1 MPPLYLS
8 LITHKSK
15 DKIKNMNQY
24 EPSPAFCPPL
34 AGRMPESCTT
44 LHNLYLTC
52 IMLGYEHFYLAL
64 LGFGAAMPLFLKP
77 EEIAEQLRV
86 SLRSVYGWLERGELV
101 ASRAGNRWRVQP
113 ADLEAYLKRPRL
125 VGGHPPSIKHRAVP
139 SELVAPAPGTGI
151 SVARAALMASYLGPG
166 SSPPLSPVPG
176 SGVDRGVSGPAGAA
190 GAGASPGSNP
200 LANRKQKRGRR

>member
-1 MPPLYLS
+1 
-8 LITHKSK
+8 
-15 DKIKNMNQY
+15 
-24 EPSPAFCPPL
+24 
-34 AGRMPESCTT
+34 
-44 LHNLYLTC
+44 
-52 IMLGYEHFYLAL
+52 
-64 LGFGAAMPLFLKP
+64 MPLFLKP

-125 VGGHPPSIKHRAVP
+125 VGGQPPSIKLTAAS
-139 SELVAPAPGTGI
+139 SEPVAPAPGTGL
-151 SVARAALMASYLGPG
+151 SVARAALMAMQLESG
-166 SSPPLSPVPG
+166 SSPPLSPAPT
-176 SGVDRGVSGPAGAA
+176 SGVDLGTPGPTGAV